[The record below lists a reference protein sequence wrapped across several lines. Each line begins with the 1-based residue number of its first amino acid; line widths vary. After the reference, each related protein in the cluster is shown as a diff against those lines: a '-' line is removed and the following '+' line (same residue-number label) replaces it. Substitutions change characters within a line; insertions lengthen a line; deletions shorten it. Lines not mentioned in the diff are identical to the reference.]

1 MAEISAIEEQLNG
14 VEKYAMIFMEQ
25 ENSEIA
31 AEQLRA
37 AEVSVRT
44 VVGPASLCFTLIL
57 ICGSE
62 LKTGIILLS
71 Y

>member
-14 VEKYAMIFMEQ
+14 VEKYAMFFMEQ

-37 AEVSVRT
+37 AEVRMIN
-44 VVGPASLCFTLIL
+44 VVVKCCLLL
-57 ICGSE
+57 
-62 LKTGIILLS
+62 LILLS
-71 Y
+71 LLKVKLNDS